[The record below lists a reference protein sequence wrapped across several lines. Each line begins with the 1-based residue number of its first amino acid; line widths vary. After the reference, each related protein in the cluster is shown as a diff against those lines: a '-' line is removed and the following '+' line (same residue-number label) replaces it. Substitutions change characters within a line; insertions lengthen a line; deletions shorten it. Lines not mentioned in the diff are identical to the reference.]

1 MKALIDTDILSE
13 LQRNKNEQVRAHATA
28 YEDKHGAIAISS
40 MSIFEV
46 LHGWHQVNRPE
57 RAEAF
62 LKWIDG
68 ADILA
73 FDAES
78 ARLAGEISGMLTRTG
93 QPIGLADVAISATAL
108 RYRRVLV
115 TGNVEH
121 HERVRALGFP
131 LVVANWRNP

>member
-13 LQRNKNEQVRAHATA
+13 LQRDKNAQIRAHAVA
-28 YEDKHGAIAISS
+28 YEKEHGALAVSS

-46 LHGWHQVNRPE
+46 LEGWHQANRPE

-73 FDAES
+73 FDAEC
-78 ARLAGEISGMLTRTG
+78 ARLAGEISGMLNRTG
-93 QPIGLADVAISATAL
+93 QPIGLADVAIASTAL
-108 RYRRVLV
+108 RPRRRIV
-115 TGNVEH
+115 TGNVDH
-121 HERVRALGFP
+121 YERVRALGFP
-131 LVVANWRNP
+131 LVIANWRDP